1 LKIIILKLFIY
12 NIKHFLTHK
21 KVNLIGGK
29 LMPENIFSKE
39 IKLKMGLFIAMVT
52 ALIIS
57 IGIIGFLVS
66 RDESEIIVSKNVN
79 TQTQNTGVS
88 SSPLVTG
95 TVKKDDIVE
104 EIKVYVVG
112 EVNKPGVVT
121 LREGQII
128 EDAIRAAGGFTN
140 KADIENINLA
150 FELKENVMLKILP
163 KAQGGALKGEVKK
176 QQPNSVTALATPIQ
190 SKAPGF
196 SGIEIKSD
204 SGGAIQNE
212 NAKDEG
218 SKGKVNINTASLEEL
233 DKLPGVGPSTASKIV
248 SFREKSGNFKKIE
261 DIMNVPGIGE
271 SKFSEMKEFISVN

>member
-1 LKIIILKLFIY
+1 
-12 NIKHFLTHK
+12 
-21 KVNLIGGK
+21 
-29 LMPENIFSKE
+29 MSENIFSKE

-57 IGIIGFLVS
+57 IGIIGFLIS

-88 SSPLVTG
+88 VSPLVTA
-95 TVKKDDIVE
+95 TVKQDEIVE
-104 EIKVYVVG
+104 EIKIYVVG

-121 LREGQII
+121 LKKGQII
-128 EDAIRAAGGFTN
+128 EDAVKAAGGFTG

-150 FELKENVMLKILP
+150 FELKENVMLKILQKP
-163 KAQGGALKGEVKK
+163 QAGAQKSEAKK
-176 QQPNSVTALATPIQ
+176 QQPNSVTAIATPIQ

-196 SGIEIKSD
+196 TGIEIKSD

-212 NAKDEG
+212 NSKNEG
-218 SKGKVNINTASLEEL
+218 SKGKVNINTASEEEL
-233 DKLPGVGPSTASKIV
+233 DKLPGVGPSTASKII
-248 SFREKSGNFKKIE
+248 SFREKTGNFKKIE

-271 SKFSEMKEFISVN
+271 SKFAEMKEFISVN